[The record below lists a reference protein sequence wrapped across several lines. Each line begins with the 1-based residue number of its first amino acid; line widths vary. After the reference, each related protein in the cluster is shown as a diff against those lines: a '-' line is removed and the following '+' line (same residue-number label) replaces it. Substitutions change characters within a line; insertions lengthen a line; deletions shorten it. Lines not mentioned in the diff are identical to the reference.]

1 MPQGPVTTY
10 KQTQANLLISL
21 LSQSNTLK
29 VNPKAALEVSKA
41 LLGLVPKVQTLKA
54 ASMAMVK
61 SARFNPYVTAKPFGY
76 FSYDIPRMCD
86 DIVACLLHW
95 ADMLVFTDGR
105 RTDII
110 VILGIEGVVGS
121 LSV

>member
-1 MPQGPVTTY
+1 M
-10 KQTQANLLISL
+10 
-21 LSQSNTLK
+21 
-29 VNPKAALEVSKA
+29 
-41 LLGLVPKVQTLKA
+41 QTLKA

-95 ADMLVFTDGR
+95 ADMLVFTDGGGQ
-105 RTDII
+105 
-110 VILGIEGVVGS
+110 ILLLFWGLRGWLGV
-121 LSV
+121 